1 MDFVS
6 EPDGGCSIVPCLN
19 VNLSPAACGLF
30 IYLFIYFWKGPFQV
44 AFASD
49 KMKPLYF
56 SINYT

>member
-1 MDFVS
+1 MDFVR

-19 VNLSPAACGLF
+19 VNLSSAACGIIF
-30 IYLFIYFWKGPFQV
+30 YLFIYFLKGPSQV
-44 AFASD
+44 AFTSD